1 MLNAMM
7 MMVMM
12 IPVFEEKEVIF
23 PTLNYVNLVYKTM
36 ENFDDT
42 SKNLIQP
49 LANVYSLNMHYGHFK
64 EQ

>member
-23 PTLNYVNLVYKTM
+23 PTLNYVNLVYKTV
-36 ENFDDT
+36 E
-42 SKNLIQP
+42 KL
-49 LANVYSLNMHYGHFK
+49 
-64 EQ
+64 

>member
-1 MLNAMM
+1 MNAMM
-7 MMVMM
+7 MMAMM
-12 IPVFEEKEVIF
+12 IFEEKQVIF
-23 PTLNYVNLVYKTM
+23 SLNLVNLVYKTL

-42 SKNLIQP
+42 SKSLIQP

>member
-7 MMVMM
+7 MM

-23 PTLNYVNLVYKTM
+23 PTLNYVNQLVYKTV

>member
-23 PTLNYVNLVYKTM
+23 IYKTV

>member
-1 MLNAMM
+1 MLNAM
-7 MMVMM
+7 MM

-23 PTLNYVNLVYKTM
+23 PTLNYVNLVYKTV

-49 LANVYSLNMHYGHFK
+49 LANVYRYSLNMHYGHFK